1 MKTLKLY
8 FLFFK
13 TKFLPPLTL
22 AIFVLIKY
30 QLMLLALI
38 AMIVTTLLVYF
49 YDRFIEDRK
58 REKLHFYY
66 NLGITELKLYA
77 FIFFINLFII
87 TITNICMRW
96 II

>member
-1 MKTLKLY
+1 
-8 FLFFK
+8 
-13 TKFLPPLTL
+13 
-22 AIFVLIKY
+22 
-30 QLMLLALI
+30 MLLALI

-87 TITNICMRW
+87 TITNICMKW